1 VLEIEERNA
10 KYIAM
15 SLISETFPVC
25 SEQNFALSLFM
36 VEL

>member
-1 VLEIEERNA
+1 VLEIEDKKA

-25 SEQNFALSLFM
+25 SEKNFALSLFM